1 MCTRAFIWE
10 RVAGSLCHHEVVTEE
25 FEPALVPELLVT
37 DIDRSI
43 EFWCGICGFELRYS
57 RPEERFAY
65 IALGAAHVMLEQVG
79 VGRNWVTSELEAP
92 LGRGI
97 NFQISVPDSDAIVKS
112 LELAGVGLFMEP
124 EIRWYQLAD
133 DDAGVSQFLVTN
145 PDGYLIRFQS
155 PLGRRPTVR

>member
-1 MCTRAFIWE
+1 MCHDEA
-10 RVAGSLCHHEVVTEE
+10 VTEE

-43 EFWCGICGFELRYS
+43 EFWCGTCGFELRYS

-65 IALGAAHVMLEQVG
+65 IVLGKAHVMLEQVS

-97 NFQISVPDSDAIVKS
+97 NFQISVPDTDAIVER
-112 LELAGVGLFMEP
+112 LELAGVELFMQP
-124 EIRWYQLAD
+124 ETRWYQLAD
-133 DDAGVSQFLVTN
+133 DEAGVSQFLVTD

-155 PLGRRPTVR
+155 SVGRRPIVR

>member
-1 MCTRAFIWE
+1 M
-10 RVAGSLCHHEVVTEE
+10 EE
-25 FEPALVPELLVT
+25 FEPSLVPELLVT
-37 DIDRSI
+37 DLDRSI
-43 EFWCGICGFELRYS
+43 GFWCGICGFELRHS

-79 VGRNWVTSELEAP
+79 VGRNWVTSDLEAP

-97 NFQISVPDSDAIVKS
+97 NFQISVPDTDAIVKS
-112 LELAGVGLFMEP
+112 LKLAGVELFMEP

-133 DDAGVSQFLVTN
+133 DDAGVSQFLVTD

-155 PLGRRPTVR
+155 SLGRRPIDR